1 VAVAVVVVAAGVG
14 EEAEE
19 AAVAVVEATA
29 IMAAAAA
36 TAAPRAKHEMWS
48 RARMTEKNRRKRA
61 RKTWK
66 RIGMNQRAGTVA

>member
-1 VAVAVVVVAAGVG
+1 MAVAVVVVAAGVG

-29 IMAAAAA
+29 IMAAAA